1 MKTDMIV
8 RTGERLFLVQY
19 SEDVTDVDISNL
31 GDLKGLVTLGGGAV
45 KISHF
50 WNGKFTK
57 MSKRDLVEMLEA
69 NQLSSEFVKRING

>member
-19 SEDVTDVDISNL
+19 SKDAIDVDMGNL
-31 GDLKGLVTLGGGAV
+31 EDLKGLVTLGGGAA

-50 WNGKFTK
+50 WNGRFRK
-57 MSKRDLVEMLEA
+57 MSKRVLVEMLEA
-69 NQLSSEFVKRING
+69 NKLSSEFVKLIGK

>member
-19 SEDVTDVDISNL
+19 SEDVTDVDMGNL
-31 GDLKGLVTLGGGAV
+31 GDLEGLVTLGDGAV
-45 KISHF
+45 GISHF
-50 WNGKFTK
+50 WNGRFRE

-69 NQLSSEFVKRING
+69 NQLSSGFVRLISE